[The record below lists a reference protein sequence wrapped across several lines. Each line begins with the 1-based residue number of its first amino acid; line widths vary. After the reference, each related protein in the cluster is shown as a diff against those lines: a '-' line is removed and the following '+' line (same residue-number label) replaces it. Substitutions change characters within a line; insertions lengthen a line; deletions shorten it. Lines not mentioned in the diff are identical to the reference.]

1 MECCLLYP
9 TQSSRLFFDP
19 AAATKGSIDKIDTQ
33 EIQLMELNS
42 LKEVANNI
50 GDAEM
55 CLSWLCPHHS
65 AVGESA
71 LEGLNSLKLKYNR
84 ESDKKL

>member
-1 MECCLLYP
+1 MLPSLPDSIASLLP
-9 TQSSRLFFDP
+9 
-19 AAATKGSIDKIDTQ
+19 AATKGSIDKIDTQ

-55 CLSWLCPHHS
+55 CLSWSCPCHS
-65 AVGESA
+65 AVGGKS
-71 LEGLNSLKLKYNR
+71 LEGF
-84 ESDKKL
+84 